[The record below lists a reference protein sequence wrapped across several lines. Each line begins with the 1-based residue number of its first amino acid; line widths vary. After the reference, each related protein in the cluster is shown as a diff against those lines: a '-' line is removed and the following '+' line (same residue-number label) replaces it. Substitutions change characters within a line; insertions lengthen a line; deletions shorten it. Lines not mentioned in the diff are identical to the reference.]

1 MKFSCFLCAV
11 DAVRFSS
18 GLFALFTLLLHGI
31 PSRLF
36 MVLNAREYF
45 THNNPKFTLCVG
57 ISYRIKN
64 QGNREN
70 LCSFHLAILKWCV
83 FAKLCRKYYNFLY
96 IIIRIFFYLV
106 HFFVTICS
114 RYCSHSIL
122 YCCVVKRK

>member
-45 THNNPKFTLCVG
+45 THNNPKFTLCVWEFHIELKTKG
-57 ISYRIKN
+57 TERI
-64 QGNREN
+64 
-70 LCSFHLAILKWCV
+70 CA
-83 FAKLCRKYYNFLY
+83 
-96 IIIRIFFYLV
+96 
-106 HFFVTICS
+106 HFI
-114 RYCSHSIL
+114 
-122 YCCVVKRK
+122 